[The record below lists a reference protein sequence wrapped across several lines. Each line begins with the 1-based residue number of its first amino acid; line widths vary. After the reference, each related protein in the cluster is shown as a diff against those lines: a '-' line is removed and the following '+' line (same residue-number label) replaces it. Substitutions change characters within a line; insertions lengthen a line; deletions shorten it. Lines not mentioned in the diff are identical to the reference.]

1 MASAG
6 SFLCKLLVV
15 MYKLEILTH
24 RLYDG
29 SAFYDLEV
37 DLFPDV
43 AFVSALISVAAPAS
57 QTKVYLFV
65 SPPIAASSSAVD
77 LLQLLNK

>member
-1 MASAG
+1 E
-6 SFLCKLLVV
+6 LLVV

-43 AFVSALISVAAPAS
+43 AFEFALISVAAPAS
-57 QTKVYLFV
+57 QTKVFLFM
-65 SPPIAASSSAVD
+65 SPPVAKFFSCRPFAAREQVVS
-77 LLQLLNK
+77 L

>member
-1 MASAG
+1 MASVG

-29 SAFYDLEV
+29 SAFYDLDV

-43 AFVSALISVAAPAS
+43 AF
-57 QTKVYLFV
+57 TKVYLFV
-65 SPPIAASSSAVD
+65 SPSVAATSSAVD
-77 LLQLLNK
+77 LLKLLNK